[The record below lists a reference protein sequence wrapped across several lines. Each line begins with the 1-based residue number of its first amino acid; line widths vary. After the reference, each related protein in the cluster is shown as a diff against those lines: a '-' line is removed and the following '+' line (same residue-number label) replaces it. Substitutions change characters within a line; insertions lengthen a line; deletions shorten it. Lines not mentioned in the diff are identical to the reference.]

1 LTEYYVARCRGLLSD
16 KETKKGRGCVY
27 EHANQLY
34 KRVKTGETKYLN
46 KTHCES
52 PAVMVE
58 RSLSAIN
65 SV

>member
-46 KTHCES
+46 KTHCE
-52 PAVMVE
+52 
-58 RSLSAIN
+58 
-65 SV
+65 